1 MAPPKSGVTVNKA
14 TKTERYY
21 TVGYSSHN
29 GKPNP
34 PSAINLKGRWLEESG
49 FMTEI
54 AIMVMVERGKIVIET
69 KINLRRRI

>member
-34 PSAINLKGRWLEESG
+34 PSAINLKGRWLEASG
-49 FMTEI
+49 FMTGMPI
-54 AIMVMVERGKIVIET
+54 TVTVERERIVIET
-69 KINLRRRI
+69 EINL